1 MKITRMITLLLLLAI
16 IPLHFPALEEE
27 DANGSAKAMEPVSLI
42 RKQSTANAELKKL
55 AYKSFKW
62 FQHYRNPDTGLVL
75 DRSSNWKDTE
85 KRNTMASIA
94 STGYFLTL
102 LPVWVR
108 LGWISESA
116 ARKEALQTLRYAW
129 KSLPT
134 HNGLFYHFM
143 DWKTGRRWGDCE
155 VSVLDSAI
163 FLNGCM
169 TVAEG
174 FRGGIA
180 RVANEL
186 VNRADWPR
194 FLVSS
199 GNGQVLALA
208 WSPEDG
214 LFGRADVRS
223 SEMSMPYLLAIGSE
237 SHPIPKDIWYHMR
250 TDYGSLEGYR
260 ILNPG
265 FPLFT
270 SYFGL
275 GWCDLKNMQ
284 DKEGVDLYENARL
297 TALANRAACRALAT
311 RWRTFQQN
319 EGGWWGIS
327 AGDSPKGYVAAAPPN
342 GDGDG
347 TVWPM
352 SALAD
357 VTWIPDIIDKD
368 LARWMSSRNWEAV
381 NGAYGL
387 APFSLDKNWVGD
399 DIIGIDL
406 GGFSVNWANYTTGFV
421 WKLWGEHP
429 TARKAM
435 KRIGF
440 TSDSKEKWQ
449 RANKGFSALA
459 GTEK

>member
-1 MKITRMITLLLLLAI
+1 MISFILLLAM
-16 IPLHFPALEEE
+16 IPFNSLSMVRAET
-27 DANGSAKAMEPVSLI
+27 SSSSKAIASISSI
-42 RKQSTANAELKKL
+42 RKQSAASSELKKL

-85 KRNTMASIA
+85 IRNTMASIA
-94 STGYFLTL
+94 STGYFLSL

-108 LGWISESA
+108 LGWLSENA
-116 ARKEALQTLRYAW
+116 ARKEALQTLRFAW
-129 KSLPT
+129 KSLPN
-134 HNGLFYHFM
+134 HFGLFYHFM

-163 FLNGCM
+163 FFNGCM

-174 FRGGIA
+174 FQGDVA
-180 RVANEL
+180 QVANEL
-186 VNRADWPR
+186 VDRADWTR

-199 GNGQVLALA
+199 ENGQVLALA
-208 WSPEDG
+208 WNPENG
-214 LFGRADVRS
+214 LYGRADVRS
-223 SEMSMPYLLAIGSE
+223 SEMSMPYLLAIGSPTH
-237 SHPIPKDIWYHMR
+237 SIPKDIWYHMHL
-250 TDYGSLEGYR
+250 DYGMLEGYR

-270 SYFGL
+270 SYYGL
-275 GWCDLKNMQ
+275 GWCDLKNMK
-284 DKEGVDLYENARL
+284 DKDGVDLYDNARR
-297 TALANRAACRALAT
+297 TALANRAACRAMASH
-311 RWRTFQQN
+311 WMTFQQD

-357 VTWIPDIIDKD
+357 VTWIPEVVDKD
-368 LARWMSSRNWEAV
+368 IVRWMSSKIWDAV

-387 APFSLDKNWVGD
+387 APFSLDKSWVGD
-399 DIIGIDL
+399 DVIGIDL
-406 GGFSVNWANYTTGFV
+406 GSFSVNWANHTTGLV
-421 WKLWGEHP
+421 WKLWGVHP
-429 TARKAM
+429 VARKAM
-435 KRIGF
+435 ERIGF
-440 TSDSKEKWQ
+440 TSDVNRYQPCTQKP
-449 RANKGFSALA
+449 FSSMA
-459 GTEK
+459 GTGK

>member
-1 MKITRMITLLLLLAI
+1 MKIARMISIILLLAMM
-16 IPLHFPALEEE
+16 PLNSLALVRDDTSSPA
-27 DANGSAKAMEPVSLI
+27 DAISSISPI
-42 RKQSTANAELKKL
+42 RMQSTASAELKKL
-55 AYKSFKW
+55 AYKSFQW

-75 DRSSNWKDTE
+75 DRGSNWKDAE

-94 STGYFLTL
+94 SSGYFLSL

-108 LGWISESA
+108 LGWLSESE
-116 ARKEALQTLRYAW
+116 ARKEALRTLRFAW
-129 KSLPT
+129 TKLPT
-134 HNGLFYHFM
+134 HYGLFYHFM

-169 TVAEG
+169 TVAEV
-174 FRGGIA
+174 FRGDVA

-186 VNRADWPR
+186 MDRADWTQ

-208 WSPEDG
+208 WSPENG
-214 LFGRADVRS
+214 LYGRADVRS
-223 SEMSMPYLLAIGSE
+223 SEMSMPYLLAIGSDA
-237 SHPIPKDIWYHMR
+237 HPIPKNLWYHMR
-250 TDYGSLEGYR
+250 TDYGKLEGYR

-275 GWCDLKNMQ
+275 GWCELKNMK
-284 DKEGVDLYENARL
+284 DKDGVDLYENARQ
-297 TALANRAACRALAT
+297 TALANRAACRAIAT
-311 RWRTFQQN
+311 RWKTFRQD

-327 AGDSPKGYVAAAPPN
+327 AGDSPKGYVAAAPPD

-352 SALAD
+352 AALAD
-357 VTWIPDIIDKD
+357 ITWIPDVIDKD
-368 LARWMSSRNWEAV
+368 LVRWMSSMNWDEV

-387 APFSLDKNWVGD
+387 APFSLDKSWVGD

-406 GGFSVNWANYTTGFV
+406 GSFSVNWANYTTGLV

-429 TARKAM
+429 VARKAM
-435 KRIGF
+435 ERIGF
-440 TSDSKEKWQ
+440 TSDSNGKQ
-449 RANKGFSALA
+449 SRTHKGFSILA
-459 GTEK
+459 ATRK